1 MIATDG
7 LVHPYPNGDSS
18 LRRMALEARELGFD
32 SIVATEWDHC
42 DGVPGIVVTP
52 GVLISAN
59 TVRGVISQLKRTGDA
74 NSLVLV
80 NAGDNAFNRSVLSL
94 KGIHILRNLHT
105 THKHSFD
112 HITGRMA
119 AEKGVAVDLDLRP
132 LIHLRGNIRQKVLY
146 RYQDLVRLQDRFGF
160 PLTLSSNALSVLDQR
175 SVRDMMHLTALFGLD
190 KGRAGE
196 ALGTIGRLLSP
207 ERAVRVVG

>member
-7 LVHPYPNGDSS
+7 LVHPYPEGDSS

-32 SIVATEWDHC
+32 SIVATGRDHC
-42 DGVPGIVVTP
+42 DAVQGIVVIP
-52 GVLISAN
+52 GVLIAAN

-74 NSLVLV
+74 NGLVLV

-105 THKHSFD
+105 THKHSFN
-112 HITGRMA
+112 HVTGRMA
-119 AEKGVAVDLDLRP
+119 ADKGVAVDIDLRP

-146 RYQDLVRLQDRFGF
+146 RYQDLIRLQERFEF
-160 PLTLSSNALSVLDQR
+160 PITLSSNALSVLDQR
-175 SVRDMMHLTALFGLD
+175 SVRDVMHLTALFGLD
-190 KGRAGE
+190 EDRARE

>member
-7 LVHPYPNGDSS
+7 LVHPYPAGDSS

-32 SIVATEWDHC
+32 SIVATGWEWC
-42 DGVPGIVVTP
+42 DIPGMQVIP
-52 GVLISAN
+52 GTLITA
-59 TVRGVISQLKRTGDA
+59 TVVRGVISQLKRAGDVHGM
-74 NSLVLV
+74 VLV

-94 KGIHILRNLHT
+94 KGIHIIRNLHT

-146 RYQDLVRLQDRFGF
+146 RYQDLVRLQDRFEF
-160 PLTLSSNALSVLDQR
+160 PITLSSNALSVLDQR
-175 SVRDMMHLTALFGLD
+175 SVRDMIHLTALFGLD
-190 KGRAGE
+190 KGRAWE

>member
-7 LVHPYPNGDSS
+7 LVHPYPDGDSS
-18 LRRMALEARELGFD
+18 LRRMALEARTLGFD
-32 SIVATEWDHC
+32 SIVAPGRDQC
-42 DGVPGIVVTP
+42 DEVQGIVIIP
-52 GVLISAN
+52 GFLIAAD
-59 TVRGVISQLKRTGDA
+59 TVRGVISQLKRSGDA
-74 NSLVLV
+74 NGLVFV

-94 KGIHILRNLHT
+94 KGIHVLRSLHT

-160 PLTLSSNALSVLDQR
+160 PLTLSSNALSILDQR
-175 SVRDMMHLTALFGLD
+175 SVRDMVHLTALFDLD
-190 KGRAGE
+190 KAGAVE
-196 ALGTIGRLLSP
+196 AMGTIGRLLSP

>member
-7 LVHPYPNGDSS
+7 LVHPYPGGDSS
-18 LRRMALEARELGFD
+18 LRRMALEAHELGFD
-32 SIVATEWDHC
+32 SIVATGGDHC
-42 DGVPGIVVTP
+42 DIPGIVVVP
-52 GVLISAN
+52 GVLISA
-59 TVRGVISQLKRTGDA
+59 TAVRGVISQLKRAGNA
-74 NSLVLV
+74 NGLVLV

-112 HITGRMA
+112 HVCGRIA
-119 AEKGVAVDLDLRP
+119 AEKGVAVDIDLRP

-146 RYQDLVRLQDRFGF
+146 RYQDLVRLHERFTF
-160 PLTLSSNALSVLDQR
+160 PITLSSNALSVLDQR
-175 SVRDMMHLTALFGLD
+175 SVRDMVHLSALFDLD
-190 KGRAGE
+190 ETLAWE